1 MKTDNNDKS
10 SNLYL
15 TPESDYYNYSFE
27 HLITS
32 DYKEGIIRKLEV
44 TLKELELK
52 RLLIDS
58 NRGVSQALP
67 AQKKWLTNMLVIL
80 MDIYLQFQMIGQS

>member
-1 MKTDNNDKS
+1 M
-10 SNLYL
+10 
-15 TPESDYYNYSFE
+15 
-27 HLITS
+27 
-32 DYKEGIIRKLEV
+32 EV

-67 AQKKWLTNMLVIL
+67 AQKKWLNESMLVITDGYFSAFPWQIDSGEFL
-80 MDIYLQFQMIGQS
+80 TADS